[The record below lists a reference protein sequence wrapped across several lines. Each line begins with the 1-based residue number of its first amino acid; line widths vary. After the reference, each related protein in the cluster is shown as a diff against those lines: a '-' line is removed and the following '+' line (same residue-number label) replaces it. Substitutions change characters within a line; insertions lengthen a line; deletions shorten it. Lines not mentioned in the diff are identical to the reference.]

1 MGQVFVLLTGRAA
14 FDVFGDPS
22 SRSGPE
28 VFFVYLPDRFVSSR
42 MSTEWAVV
50 PGIHEFSFQSLI
62 WRNDKAVSFD
72 ISPEWEARCV
82 YAFDGEGVFPF
93 FHEGVVGVL
102 DSSDGVFQGSVRV
115 GVEDADEDWFGK
127 HDHLLVVVFACIC
140 SGW

>member
-14 FDVFGDPS
+14 FDVFGDPG
-22 SRSGPE
+22 SRSRPE
-28 VFFVYLPDRFVSSR
+28 VFSVYLPDRFVSSR

-93 FHEGVVGVL
+93 FHEGVVSVL
-102 DSSDGVFQGSVRV
+102 DHGDGVF
-115 GVEDADEDWFGK
+115 
-127 HDHLLVVVFACIC
+127 
-140 SGW
+140 